1 MIYSTSSH
9 SASSTLKLGVD
20 LVPIHCPF
28 GTGGRA
34 MHVAF
39 GRVRRKIADYE
50 PILKFKM
57 DRTIA
62 VHHS

>member
-20 LVPIHCPF
+20 LVRSRETIHCPF

-34 MHVAF
+34 IMHVAF
-39 GRVRRKIADYE
+39 GRVRRKIA
-50 PILKFKM
+50 LL
-57 DRTIA
+57 RTYPKIQNG
-62 VHHS
+62 

>member
-20 LVPIHCPF
+20 LVRSRAIHCPF

-34 MHVAF
+34 IMHVAF
-39 GRVRRKIADYE
+39 GRVRRKIAR
-50 PILKFKM
+50 L
-57 DRTIA
+57 RTYPKIQNG
-62 VHHS
+62 